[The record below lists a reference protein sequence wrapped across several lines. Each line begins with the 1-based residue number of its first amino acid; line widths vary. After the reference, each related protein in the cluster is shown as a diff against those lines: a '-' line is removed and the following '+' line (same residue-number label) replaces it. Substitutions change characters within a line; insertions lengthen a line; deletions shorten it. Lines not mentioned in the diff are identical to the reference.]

1 MSPTIEMIAHCIFHQ
16 TPVRER
22 ATCGDCHGELRF
34 VNGDWYCPTC
44 LRQCDI
50 EPCPICTGRP
60 WNDDVPA
67 AVEVDEY
74 EAAALRG

>member
-34 VNGDWYCPTC
+34 VNGEWYCPTC

-50 EPCPICTGRP
+50 EPCPICTGRE
-60 WNDDVPA
+60 WN
-67 AVEVDEY
+67 
-74 EAAALRG
+74 